1 MSIKFGDF
9 EDIKQFDKEKTV
21 GILSYLACEPRFRFE
36 EVPDSETGELKSMP
50 TDEVLEYDVLVNS
63 SVAKGNITITVPPTA
78 TGVEV
83 DEDKAYRKP
92 VVFSDLTAR
101 LWENRSR
108 QMVNGQERTVSTT
121 GTKFRA
127 SDFKVE
133 GLSDVK
139 PQLKQDAKKDN

>member
-9 EDIKQFDKEKTV
+9 EDIKQFDKERTLGV
-21 GILSYLACEPRFRFE
+21 LTYLACEPRFRFE
-36 EVPDSETGELKSMP
+36 EIADPETGELKSVP
-50 TDEVLEYDVLVNS
+50 TDEVVEYDVLVNS

-92 VVFSDLTAR
+92 VTFVELSAR

-108 QMVNGQERTVSTT
+108 QMVNGQERVISVT

-127 SDFKVE
+127 SDFKVDGFGGNSQPKE
-133 GLSDVK
+133 ENK
-139 PQLKQDAKKDN
+139 ANK